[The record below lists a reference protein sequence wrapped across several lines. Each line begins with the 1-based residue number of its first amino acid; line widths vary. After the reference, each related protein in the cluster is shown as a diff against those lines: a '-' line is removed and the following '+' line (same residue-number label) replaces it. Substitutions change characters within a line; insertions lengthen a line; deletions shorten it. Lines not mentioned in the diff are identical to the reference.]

1 MKERRVVV
9 LLWCCFGLNE
19 SQCLVLCAHAAVADD
34 DDDDDDHDHDSDAAD
49 SNECVDDVVFFLML
63 LQLMTLYFKLGH
75 GDQIWFLWCVEIN
88 AHVSSDV

>member
-1 MKERRVVV
+1 VKERRVVV

-49 SNECVDDVVFFLML
+49 SNEYVDDVVFFPHAAAADDTV
-63 LQLMTLYFKLGH
+63 LQAGP
-75 GDQIWFLWCVEIN
+75 W
-88 AHVSSDV
+88 